1 MPEPGIKESPVLAV
15 THMARKQRRHWS
27 APDSQNI
34 AGTYHL
40 WVLVLVHGHTGM
52 EGLLFTSEKDRAV
65 LQTSW
70 RQASHRPNVSKSMV
84 VLSLTRK
91 QATSCIHS
99 YDQQVQFFFFLCGLA
114 ARSWG
119 PAGASALT
127 LSDVARYLLPR
138 KPRAC
143 GKPLPTQGL

>member
-1 MPEPGIKESPVLAV
+1 MPEPGIKKSPVLAV

-27 APDSQNI
+27 AADSQNI
-34 AGTYHL
+34 ADTYHL

-70 RQASHRPNVSKSMV
+70 RQASHRPNMSKSKV

-99 YDQQVQFFFFLCGLA
+99 YDQQVQFFFLCGLA

-119 PAGASALT
+119 PAGARALT
-127 LSDVARYLLPR
+127 LSDVARYLLPW
-138 KPRAC
+138 KPRAF

>member
-70 RQASHRPNVSKSMV
+70 RQASHRPNVSKSTV

-99 YDQQVQFFFFLCGLA
+99 YDQQVQFFFLCGLA

-127 LSDVARYLLPR
+127 LSDVARYLLPW

-143 GKPLPTQGL
+143 GKPLPTQRL